1 MTDSDMTAWQRRVGV
16 AEKAVAGS
24 LDALETLREEAR
36 LLADDP
42 HLLRTPAAA
51 KDMSYFLALLREL
64 GPVAGREYDL
74 AVDAVRIWVENVSV
88 PLEDRCAVYSRIG
101 TVLSESGNGMEAFK
115 ALRAALNA
123 AVEPSEEAYVLARLG
138 ELELRYHQRSHA
150 RVHAEQAVQRVP
162 QGDESATWLDVRMR
176 SAYTLLRI
184 EYRSSLVR
192 ELVDVCGRQIDR
204 WGNDHPRALEA
215 LTIMAVAQR
224 ADASERGDLA
234 AAERFTDVLAVTAQR
249 SASLLGARHPQ
260 ARAAR
265 QALQA
270 AHRVTQEAQVRHDER
285 ARATS
290 RPHQTAV
297 GSPTGPGD
305 EGRAT
310 ETPRSSV
317 STVVGGDSAGA
328 ADLRGM
334 VTRARLVLWD
344 FDGPICRLFVG
355 HAEDLVVDRLSDW
368 LEAQGTSR
376 RLGHEVGEARDPY
389 ALLRAVVNS
398 WPTGDLVAELEE
410 RLTQEE
416 LRAVPSAWPTP
427 FADPLIR
434 TWSAIGARQAIVTNL
449 SPRVARTY
457 LEARGLT
464 TCFAPHVY
472 GRTQDLNLL
481 KPHPHAVNRALNAT
495 GTAPSSALMI
505 GDDTM
510 DHKAARQAGIP
521 FLGYARND
529 LKAKQLRD
537 AGAELIVDSLE
548 QVLYI
553 LRTPAG

>member
-1 MTDSDMTAWQRRVGV
+1 MAAWQRRIGV

-24 LDALETLREEAR
+24 MDALETLREEAAG
-36 LLADDP
+36 LAEDP

-64 GPVAGREYDL
+64 GPGAGREYDL
-74 AVDAVRIWVENVSV
+74 AVDAVGMWVKNGSV
-88 PLEDRCAVYSRIG
+88 PPRDRCAVYSRLG
-101 TVLSESGNGMEAFK
+101 TVLAESGNGTDAFK
-115 ALRAALNA
+115 ALHAALNA
-123 AVEPSEEAYVLARLG
+123 AVEPAEEAYVLARLG
-138 ELELRYHQRSHA
+138 ELELRYHQRAHA
-150 RVHAEQAVQRVP
+150 RIHAEQAVRRAP
-162 QGDESATWLDVRMR
+162 RSDESATWLDVRMR

-215 LTIMAVAQR
+215 LTIMTVAQR
-224 ADASERGDLA
+224 ADASERGDLT

-260 ARAAR
+260 ARAAWE
-265 QALQA
+265 ALQA
-270 AHRVTQEAQVRHDER
+270 AHLVKQGAQVRHDER
-285 ARATS
+285 TRATS
-290 RPHQTAV
+290 RPHQTA
-297 GSPTGPGD
+297 GGPPTGPGD
-305 EGRAT
+305 EGGAT
-310 ETPRSSV
+310 AEPPRSPV

-328 ADLRGM
+328 ADLREL

-355 HAEDLVVDRLSDW
+355 QAEDLVVDRLRDW
-368 LEAQGTSR
+368 LAAQGTSR
-376 RLGHEVGEARDPY
+376 LLGHEVGEARDPY
-389 ALLRAVVNS
+389 ALLRAVVNR
-398 WPTGDLVAELEE
+398 WPAGDLVAEVEE

-416 LRAVPSAWPTP
+416 LKAVPSARPTP

-434 TWSAIGARQAIVTNL
+434 TWTAVGVRQAIVTNL
-449 SPRVARTY
+449 SPQVARTY

-464 TCFAPHVY
+464 TCFTPHVY

-481 KPHPHAVNRALNAT
+481 KPHPHAVHRALQAT

-521 FLGYARND
+521 FLGYARTN
-529 LKAKQLRD
+529 LKLKQLRD
-537 AGAELIVDSLE
+537 DGAELIVDSLE
-548 QVLYI
+548 QVLAI